1 MEEEVVLDQEV
12 AQDAIHSEDVKK
24 DKKAKKKEK
33 ATRKQPKNQEKKV
46 EETKASDLENVES
59 LQEREASLSED
70 KENKKEIDLYSE
82 KKEIIKVE
90 HLTKDYG
97 NGRGIFDISFT
108 INKGEVFGFVG
119 TNGSGKTT
127 TIRHI
132 MGFLKAREGSV
143 EVLGLDA
150 WKDSSEIKKY
160 VSYIP
165 GEIAFPDLNTGTLFL
180 KSQAELL
187 KLKDMTYANELISRL
202 QLDTSANLKRMSKGM
217 KQKTAI
223 VAALMANKDILILD
237 EPTTGLDPLMRE
249 VFLDIILE
257 EKQKGKTILMSSQ
270 MFDELEITCDR
281 VALILNGKIIDIA
294 DIEKLKNPT
303 YRMYKIEFKS
313 PDDYQKFKKLKYEFI
328 RFQDKYNQVTIK
340 IEEKRLNKLFN
351 DLKNYNLKFIS
362 EVKNNL
368 ERHFRQVLAIQG
380 DDYVYK
386 EEVTRKDRKRAKKQ
400 IKREK
405 KEKRREEDVQ

>member
-1 MEEEVVLDQEV
+1 MEEEAVLDQEV
-12 AQDAIHSEDVKK
+12 AQDAIHSEDVTK

-33 ATRKQPKNQEKKV
+33 VTRKQSKNQEKKV
-46 EETKASDLENVES
+46 EETKACDLENDES
-59 LQEREASLSED
+59 LQERDASLSED
-70 KENKKEIDLYSE
+70 KENKEEIDLYSE

-90 HLTKDYG
+90 NLTKDYG
-97 NGRGIFDISFT
+97 AGRGIFDISFT

-150 WKDSSEIKKY
+150 WKDSSEIKRY

-281 VALILNGKIIDIA
+281 VALILNGRIIDIA
-294 DIEKLKNPT
+294 EIDKLKNPT

-313 PDDYQKFKKLKYEFI
+313 ADEYQKFRKLKYEFI

-351 DLKNYNLKFIS
+351 DVKNYNLKFIS

-368 ERHFRQVLAIQG
+368 ERHFKQVLAMQG

>member
-1 MEEEVVLDQEV
+1 MEEEVVLNQ
-12 AQDAIHSEDVKK
+12 QDTLQSEE
-24 DKKAKKKEK
+24 KAKQENICTNKIE
-33 ATRKQPKNQEKKV
+33 ATGNQSINQEEKNKGNKLADADNAKDQHNRF
-46 EETKASDLENVES
+46 TSKNI
-59 LQEREASLSED
+59 
-70 KENKKEIDLYSE
+70 ENKKTDNFSA

-90 HLTKDYG
+90 NLTKDYG
-97 NGRGIFDISFT
+97 AGRGIFDISFT

-143 EVLGLDA
+143 KVLGLDA
-150 WKDSSEIKKY
+150 WKNSSEIKKY

-187 KLKDMTYANELISRL
+187 NLNDMTYANELISRL

-281 VALILNGKIIDIA
+281 VALILNGRIIDIA
-294 DIEKLKNPT
+294 EIDKLKNPT
-303 YRMYKIEFKS
+303 YRMYKIEFKGLQ
-313 PDDYQKFKKLKYEFI
+313 DYLKFKKLKYEFI

-340 IEEKRLNKLFN
+340 IEAKRLNKLFN

-368 ERHFRQVLAIQG
+368 ERHFKQVLAMQG

-386 EEVTRKDRKRAKKQ
+386 DEVTRKDRKRAKKQ

-405 KEKRREEDVQ
+405 KEKRREEDV